1 MRGKVFFHHTAQLGG
16 RITPAYA
23 GKSFTQS
30 CKLSRQLDHPRLCG
44 EKSSYIPVLYAR
56 RGSPP
61 PMRGKVKATPPH
73 THEPRITPA
82 YAGKRLMQI
91 PCVIAEE
98 DHPRLCGE
106 KHKSRRA
113 NLSMIGSPPPMR
125 GKVPIAT
132 SVQSTSG
139 ITPAYAGK
147 SGLNPAC
154 MPAKKD
160 HPRLCGE
167 KFCVKLFNKFYQG
180 SPPPMR
186 GKGRCFGVIEYACRI
201 TPAYAGKSFSH
212 KNYLQNSWDHPR
224 LCGEKTKYEH
234 AKKCSGGSPPPMRGK
249 VFGTS

>member
-82 YAGKRLMQI
+82 YAGKS
-91 PCVIAEE
+91 VK
-98 DHPRLCGE
+98 HHE
-106 KHKSRRA
+106 K
-113 NLSMIGSPPPMR
+113 SMGNR
-125 GKVPIAT
+125 
-132 SVQSTSG
+132 
-139 ITPAYAGK
+139 
-147 SGLNPAC
+147 
-154 MPAKKD
+154 D

-167 KFCVKLFNKFYQG
+167 KFAMSRCLLEERG

-186 GKGRCFGVIEYACRI
+186 GK
-201 TPAYAGKSFSH
+201 
-212 KNYLQNSWDHPR
+212 D
-224 LCGEKTKYEH
+224 
-234 AKKCSGGSPPPMRGK
+234 
-249 VFGTS
+249 